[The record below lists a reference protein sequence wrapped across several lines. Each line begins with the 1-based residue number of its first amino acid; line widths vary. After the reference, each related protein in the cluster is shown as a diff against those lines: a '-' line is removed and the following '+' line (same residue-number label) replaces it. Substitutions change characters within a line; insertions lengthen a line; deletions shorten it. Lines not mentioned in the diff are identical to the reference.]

1 MKNLGLK
8 KLLIII
14 LISVSF
20 VSAIFTIIFVSCFK
34 NNKDSVKELKLNSD
48 NLTLEVG
55 DVVDLKNMYSLRPI
69 NFNANVLCLVANS
82 KFAVIDENNILTAKS
97 EGFTKIYF
105 KVNSG
110 NNLIEKDISLQIN
123 KHVEENKDDSIVDDN
138 KNNDKTDENNKDD
151 ETLKNNDKD
160 NNNDDSK
167 DVNNNDNIIN
177 NNDNINNNDDNKDS
191 KDSDDNINNDK
202 TIDDAKSNL
211 EIVLK
216 SKFVEK
222 IDDYYTLNLSSESVK
237 AKTIVLSCIDDKNVE
252 HEVNFSCEILSDDC
266 ELYFQFDKNKVIV
279 MGSKVGEAVIKIS
292 IENSSEF
299 VLLKV
304 RVV

>member
-69 NFNANVLCLVANS
+69 NFSANVLCLVANS

-138 KNNDKTDENNKDD
+138 KDNDKTDENNKDD
-151 ETLKNNDKD
+151 
-160 NNNDDSK
+160 SK
-167 DVNNNDNIIN
+167 DINNNDNIIN
-177 NNDNINNNDDNKDS
+177 NDDNINNNDDNKDS
-191 KDSDDNINNDK
+191 KDSDDSIDNDK

-211 EIVLK
+211 KIVLK

-237 AKTIVLSCIDDKNVE
+237 AKTIMLSCIDDKNIE
-252 HEVNFSCEILSDDC
+252 HEVNFVYEILSDDC